1 MERFAHVFEAHD
13 RQVLVR
19 RGVDSDEHPAIN
31 LITEIDGAELS
42 FNLVFH
48 PDDQEEDREED
59 REFSYEKAEAA
70 RDRAFLEVDTLR
82 KAAEG
87 FAKQLEGAESPMD
100 ALRLLSCK

>member
-19 RGVDSDEHPAIN
+19 RGVDSDENPAIN
-31 LITEIDGAELS
+31 LITEIQGAELS

-48 PDDQEEDREED
+48 PDDQEEDRE
-59 REFSYEKAEAA
+59 FSYEKAEAA
-70 RDRAFLEVDTLR
+70 RDRAFLDVDTLR

-100 ALRLLSCK
+100 ALRLLSGK

>member
-48 PDDQEEDREED
+48 PDDQAMDGEAAYTE
-59 REFSYEKAEAA
+59 AEAA

-100 ALRLLSCK
+100 ALRLLSGK

>member
-19 RGVDSDEHPAIN
+19 KGEDSDENPAIN
-31 LITEIDGAELS
+31 LITEIQGAELS

-48 PDDQEEDREED
+48 PDDQAMDG
-59 REFSYEKAEAA
+59 EAA
-70 RDRAFLEVDTLR
+70 YTEAEESRDRAFLDVDTLR

-87 FAKQLEGAESPMD
+87 FAKQLAGAVTPMD
-100 ALRLLSCK
+100 ALRLLSGK

>member
-48 PDDQEEDREED
+48 PDDQEEDRK
-59 REFSYEKAEAA
+59 FSYEKAEAA
-70 RDRAFLEVDTLR
+70 RDRAFLDVDTLR

-100 ALRLLSCK
+100 ALRLLSGK

>member
-1 MERFAHVFEAHD
+1 MERFAHIFEAHD

-19 RGVDSDEHPAIN
+19 RGVDSDENPAIN

-48 PDDQEEDREED
+48 PDDQEEDQ
-59 REFSYEKAEAA
+59 EFSYEKAEAA
-70 RDRAFLEVDTLR
+70 RDRAFLDVDTLR

-87 FAKQLEGAESPMD
+87 FAKQLAGAESPMD
-100 ALRLLSCK
+100 ALRLLSGK

>member
-1 MERFAHVFEAHD
+1 MERFAHIFEAHD

-48 PDDQEEDREED
+48 PDDQEDP
-59 REFSYEKAEAA
+59 EFSYDKAEAA
-70 RDRAFLEVDTLR
+70 RDRAFLDVDTLR

-100 ALRLLSCK
+100 ALRLLSGK